1 MRRVSPRR
9 RAASTR
15 TSILEYLVWAW
26 HWATPE
32 STDVPWHRCVRLEL
46 GRRQA
51 ARKRWATHAFAT
63 QIRPFGP
70 DHGGRPLLPDSV
82 LRRFWRPF
90 EVFIERSDD
99 VDAPHLLRRDLSRGG
114 DPWDFE
120 SSPYEQRKYD
130 VTIASLP
137 RFRYRS
143 AYEPGCS
150 IGVLTELLA
159 PRCDRLLSTDI
170 VPCAVQRA
178 QRRLRGAPHVRIQER
193 SIPDQWP
200 AGLFDLVVLSEI
212 AYYFDVTDL
221 GSVIARSWSPRSLA
235 PTSSAFTGAV
245 RPTTP

>member
-1 MRRVSPRR
+1 MTSTPR
-9 RAASTR
+9 T
-15 TSILEYLVWAW
+15 Y
-26 HWATPE
+26 
-32 STDVPWHRCVRLEL
+32 
-46 GRRQA
+46 
-51 ARKRWATHAFAT
+51 
-63 QIRPFGP
+63 
-70 DHGGRPLLPDSV
+70 
-82 LRRFWRPF
+82 F
-90 EVFIERSDD
+90 EEIYREE
-99 VDAPHLLRRDLSRGG
+99 A

-150 IGVLTELLA
+150 IGILTELLA

-170 VPCAVQRA
+170 VPCAVARA
-178 QRRLRGAPHVRIQER
+178 QRRLRGAPHVRIQES

-221 GSVIARSWSPRSLA
+221 SSVIARIMESTILGAHIVGVHWRGETNYPLTAERSHRIIGDTFGLD
-235 PTSSAFTGAV
+235 TVVHHTEREFV
-245 RPTTP
+245 LDIWEKR